1 MIYVHSTDSGAVHPW
16 EYMPATA
23 GTYQAGQMLTT
34 KNGVL
39 SPVSAAMTTTPGYIC
54 MANIT
59 VAEGDNIPVTR
70 IQKDAVYETQLSAK
84 AESAAI
90 GAKLQVSAGGLQVD
104 AAAAGTFELTYVDG
118 TEAGN
123 MVRGRFV

>member
-1 MIYVHSTDSGAVHPW
+1 MFIPKNINGTMQPW
-16 EYMPATA
+16 EYYPAAA
-23 GTYQAGQMLTT
+23 GTYKAGQLVNATGG
-34 KNGVL
+34 KIQ
-39 SPVSAAMTTTPGYIC
+39 PVSAASKTTPGYVC

-70 IQKDAVYETQLSAK
+70 IQKDAVYETQLSAET
-84 AESAAI
+84 ESASI

-104 AAAAGTFELTYVDG
+104 AAAAGTFELTYADG
-118 TEAGN
+118 TEAGD